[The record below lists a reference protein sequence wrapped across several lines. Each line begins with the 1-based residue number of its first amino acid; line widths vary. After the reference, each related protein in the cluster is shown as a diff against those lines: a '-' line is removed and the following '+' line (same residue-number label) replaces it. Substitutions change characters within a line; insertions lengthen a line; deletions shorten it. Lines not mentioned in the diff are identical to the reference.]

1 MKAIICNQFGPISNL
16 VYGDMD
22 EPQCGPR
29 EVVLD
34 AEAIGVNFPDG
45 LLVQGLYQVKPPTP
59 FVPGMELVGT
69 IAAMGDKVEGF
80 RIGDRVAALAMTG
93 AFAEKVKAPAVNL
106 MPVPAS
112 ADGGEVTALLC
123 GYGTSHHAL
132 KQRGQLKAGETL
144 VVTGAAGLTGLA
156 AVQIGKA
163 MGAKV
168 IAIASSPEK
177 QKVCLDNGADIALGY
192 DNLKDDLKAATGGN
206 GADVVFD
213 VVGGDVFDA
222 CTRAMAWGGRLLVI
236 GFASGTIPQ
245 FPVNLALVKGYSVVG
260 VFWGSF
266 TKHEPGEYAKNMQEL
281 MGWYGAGKVKPL
293 VEAVFPLAKAA
304 DALKFIHDRK
314 AVGKVVLKP

>member
-1 MKAIICNQFGPISNL
+1 MKAILCNAYGPIENL
-16 VYGDMD
+16 VFGSLDD
-22 EPQCGPR
+22 PKPGKG
-29 EVVLD
+29 EVLIE

-45 LLVQGLYQVKPPTP
+45 LLVQGLYQAKPPTP
-59 FVPGMELVGT
+59 FVPGMEVVGT
-69 IAAMGDKVEGF
+69 VTAIGEGVDSIKVGARIAALSM
-80 RIGDRVAALAMTG
+80 MG
-93 AFAEKVKAPAVNL
+93 AFAEQVVAPAVNV
-106 MPVPAS
+106 MPIPS
-112 ADGGEVTALLC
+112 KADAAEVTALMC

-132 KQRGQLKAGETL
+132 KQRADLQPGETL

-156 AVQIGKA
+156 AIQIGKA

-168 IAIASSPEK
+168 IAVASSKEK
-177 QKVCLDNGADIALGY
+177 QKVCIDNGADIALGY